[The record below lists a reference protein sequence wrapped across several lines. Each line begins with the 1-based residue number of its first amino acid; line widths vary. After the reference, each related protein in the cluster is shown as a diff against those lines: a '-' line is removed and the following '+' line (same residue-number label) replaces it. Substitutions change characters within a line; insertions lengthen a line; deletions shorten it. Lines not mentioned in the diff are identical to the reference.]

1 MPRGLAVLI
10 VLVALVIG
18 AMFLLSSRVQEQPL
32 RTIETDVT
40 ANAAG

>member
-10 VLVALVIG
+10 VLVALVVG
-18 AMFLLSSRVQEQPL
+18 AMFLLSSRAKEQPPH
-32 RTIETDVT
+32 TTETDVA

>member
-10 VLVALVIG
+10 VLVALVVG
-18 AMFLLSSRVQEQPL
+18 AMFLLSSRAKEQPL
-32 RTIETDVT
+32 HTIETDVT

>member
-18 AMFLLSSRVQEQPL
+18 AMFLLSSRVKEQPL
-32 RTIETDVT
+32 HTIEADVT
-40 ANAAG
+40 ANAG